1 MKKLIITAAIS
12 ALTLSVYAM
21 SKPPADDANTCS
33 ADKACAVKTADSACA
48 EAKAACPMKDA
59 KAEAVKTA
67 EEKEGCAGGVCP
79 LKK

>member
-1 MKKLIITAAIS
+1 VS

-21 SKPPADDANTCS
+21 SKPPADASACP

-48 EAKAACPMKDA
+48 EAKAACPMTDVKADA
-59 KAEAVKTA
+59 MKMA